1 MLIDAAVRTEGIL
14 VDPPPQVFQTAL
26 SDWYPV
32 YRLVCQA
39 VPEEPRPRAMVLSAL
54 HANIQ
59 DVFNTFGVQI
69 MSPQYIADP
78 AHPKTV
84 PPHAWTP
91 SPARPDTPAAPDNT
105 PTS

>member
-1 MLIDAAVRTEGIL
+1 MTTPWRQVHAMLIDAAVRTEGIL

-78 AHPKTV
+78 AQPGHGT
-84 PPHAWTP
+84 A
-91 SPARPDTPAAPDNT
+91 ARVDAGAGQT
-105 PTS
+105 